1 MWLAISSGVLG
12 ALAAAVGKLS
22 LSEESLL
29 VSAAQSACS
38 PVQDHS
44 LCSLLGMG
52 VRGGGFLVMLGLNA
66 GMMRLLLLALTK
78 GSTAYVTLSA
88 TSSNF
93 VLSVRQIICPTFS
106 LKIIKG
112 ILGGLLFGEPM
123 TVQWAMGL
131 ALIVIGMG
139 VLKIGHV

>member
-93 VLSVRQIICPTFS
+93 VLSVRQIIVPPFHSRSFRVFS
-106 LKIIKG
+106 G
-112 ILGGLLFGEPM
+112 ASSSGSP
-123 TVQWAMGL
+123 
-131 ALIVIGMG
+131 
-139 VLKIGHV
+139 